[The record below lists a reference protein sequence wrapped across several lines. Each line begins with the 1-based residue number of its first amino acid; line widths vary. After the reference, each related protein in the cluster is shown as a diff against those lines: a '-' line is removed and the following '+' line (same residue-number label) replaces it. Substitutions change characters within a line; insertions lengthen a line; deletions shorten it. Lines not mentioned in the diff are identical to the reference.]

1 MFQIKQEECWDRA
14 MYEFA
19 EVDNLSFILCG
30 WLSGPAARYM
40 EQLSDE
46 EVKHKVVQLVDRF
59 IGKTFNVT
67 VPAPDLFLRYK
78 FACHIPLL

>member
-1 MFQIKQEECWDRA
+1 MFQVKQEDCWDRA
-14 MYEFA
+14 MFEFA
-19 EVDNLSFILCG
+19 EVDNLPLILRG
-30 WLSGPAARYM
+30 SLSGPAARYM

-46 EVKHKVVQLVDRF
+46 EVKHKAVQLLDRF

-78 FACHIPLL
+78 VAFYIS